1 MKHLLLTLLILVS
14 VKTISFGQELAII
27 QDTVKNYQIGVPVGW
42 KYGVP
47 ADQSLALMA
56 FRQKHSEEDVPR
68 ENFNINI
75 LHHDE
80 TSLDATY
87 SEFLKSIGTVEG
99 FTVIEQG
106 DTVIN
111 DRKYK
116 YLIETHK
123 NKYSKEDM
131 HNYVLFANRDGVLL
145 ILTMVTTSPNF
156 ESYRALFDKIALSL
170 HF

>member
-1 MKHLLLTLLILVS
+1 MKHFLLTLIFLVS
-14 VKTISFGQELAII
+14 VKTISLGQELAII
-27 QDTVKNYQIGVPVGW
+27 QDTVQNYRIGIPIGW

-47 ADQSLALMA
+47 ADKSLALMA
-56 FRQKHSEEDVPR
+56 FRQKQSEEDVPR

-75 LHHDE
+75 LHHNE
-80 TSLDATY
+80 TSLDKTY
-87 SEFLKSIGTVEG
+87 NEFLKSIGTVEG
-99 FTVIEQG
+99 FKIIEQG

-111 DRKYK
+111 ERKYK
-116 YLIETHK
+116 FLIETHQ

-131 HNYVLFANRDGVLL
+131 HNYVLLTNKDGMIL

-156 ESYRALFDKIALSL
+156 EAFKPLFDKIALSL